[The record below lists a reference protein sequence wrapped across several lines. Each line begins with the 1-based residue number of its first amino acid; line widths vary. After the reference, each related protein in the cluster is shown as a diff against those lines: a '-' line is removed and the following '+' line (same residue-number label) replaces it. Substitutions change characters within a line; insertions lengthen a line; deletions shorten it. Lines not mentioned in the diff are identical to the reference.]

1 MLTLS
6 LMTLFVAA
14 IALYISYNISD
25 DVFQTAMRF
34 MSLTCSLVSLLCA
47 PWLLKLGLV
56 AIPWAIASLNS
67 FSTEN
72 F

>member
-1 MLTLS
+1 MLSFS
-6 LMTLFVAA
+6 LTTLFVAA
-14 IALYISYNISD
+14 IALYISYTIND

-34 MSLTCSLVSLLCA
+34 ASLTFSLVTLLCA

-56 AIPWAIASLNS
+56 AVPMAIATLTSG
-67 FSTEN
+67 STDN